1 MGLSRLANTVPILDA
16 NDLIYSEIL
25 TVSIT
30 SSRNPILTGII
41 VAKQNRLTKNYLV
54 ICVLFPTIHKI
65 KKNAIAEAN

>member
-16 NDLIYSEIL
+16 NDLIYSEII
-25 TVSIT
+25 TVST
-30 SSRNPILTGII
+30 HPLANPFLPGII